1 MRVGPTWLTPSAYI
15 LSKILKARSANTKGR
30 REYLFV
36 CNLSVRLSPTTG
48 GKHIFSFRCQL
59 CTRAAASNRE
69 GIVRCKL
76 PFEERRVTKLH
87 RLSPRRHPPQ
97 EGEGRPR
104 GGGEEAMASTPAIC
118 SHQRR
123 IHRFAKLSVGAA
135 RRRRPA
141 AAARAGGGPQEPPMR
156 WRNAIHVDVD
166 PQHGGGARRRGGAR
180 HRLNLELGATEQVD
194 SAAVD
199 LNSATSELKSAAD
212 QLQSIAV

>member
-104 GGGEEAMASTPAIC
+104 GGERRRWPQHPPFALINVESTDSQNSAWEP
-118 SHQRR
+118 
-123 IHRFAKLSVGAA
+123 LVGAA
-135 RRRRPA
+135 PRPPRGLEGGRRSRLCAGATPSTLTSTRNMEEVRGAEEGRDIALTSSWARRSKSIRRR
-141 AAARAGGGPQEPPMR
+141 
-156 WRNAIHVDVD
+156 
-166 PQHGGGARRRGGAR
+166 
-180 HRLNLELGATEQVD
+180 
-194 SAAVD
+194 
-199 LNSATSELKSAAD
+199 
-212 QLQSIAV
+212 